1 MWNMHCHL
9 LSKLLNWL
17 RLNDSPL
24 LTFICIISV
33 GISSCV
39 PDLDESNSSGL
50 DLIDSIEFETNMS
63 IEERF
68 SGNFEN
74 DSNKKIYYFGNTATN
89 ASIKFF
95 DEMGNFI
102 FSTNLKEALEQGS
115 NIYSLDVID
124 IDSIIILG
132 AHNNT
137 LFVMNNQGRVVTK
150 KVVLDSER
158 DQTRFLLNG
167 SLMGD
172 FVRGSSIICKAIW
185 LPLNKNENSS
195 YKDLIMNIAEM
206 ELTNSTIYKLDYL
219 DNNLSMNVLDSINL
233 YEKLEVNEGQY
244 FRESTIYNVTDEHL
258 IWYSEF
264 SDLVFTVNISD
275 FTNYS
280 QFEIKSD
287 FTDIGTKPP
296 KINDEFVNNKNAI
309 GGGNLG
315 GKILKVVYN
324 KIVDKYFVLVLH
336 QVEDVHDMQASRP
349 FSILEFDDQFRK
361 ISETKFD
368 EKLYDYFLMSVNN
381 GILIQRKTKFETYNE
396 QTLKFHYFE

>member
-1 MWNMHCHL
+1 MHCHL

-275 FTNYS
+275 
-280 QFEIKSD
+280 
-287 FTDIGTKPP
+287 
-296 KINDEFVNNKNAI
+296 
-309 GGGNLG
+309 
-315 GKILKVVYN
+315 
-324 KIVDKYFVLVLH
+324 
-336 QVEDVHDMQASRP
+336 
-349 FSILEFDDQFRK
+349 
-361 ISETKFD
+361 
-368 EKLYDYFLMSVNN
+368 
-381 GILIQRKTKFETYNE
+381 
-396 QTLKFHYFE
+396 